1 MPERSRE
8 RGREW
13 SQGGRV
19 ASTSHPPYPPQGP
32 RTETIKT
39 YARTPLSDCC
49 VTLGTSL
56 PAVLSSYTVPLCS
69 LLSVR
74 GLGERAGWE
83 LLLWCHSYLLL
94 GFQFGTAPSPKLC
107 LQFIRVSVSFLQAL
121 NTGSAEN
128 SPVFCPQTYT
138 GLPPHKELRQGQ
150 TMSGDLENS
159 TWFSNSRLCYS

>member
-1 MPERSRE
+1 MLERSRE

-19 ASTSHPPYPPQGP
+19 ASTSPPPYPPQGP

-49 VTLGTSL
+49 VTTGTSL
-56 PAVLSSYTVPLCS
+56 PAVLSSYTAPLCS
-69 LLSVR
+69 LLSVQ

-94 GFQFGTAPSPKLC
+94 GLQTGPHKLC
-107 LQFIRVSVSFLQAL
+107 LQFNRVSVSFLQAL

-128 SPVFCPQTYT
+128 SPVFSPQTYT
-138 GLPPHKELRQGQ
+138 GLSPHKELRQGQ
-150 TMSGDLENS
+150 RMSGDLENS